1 MILWTIK
8 LLSTVKKAFAGRKHP
23 HQLAWATAFGLL
35 LGIVP
40 HGNLLAVALLVLVL
54 SLRINHAMVAL
65 TGIATTFLIASRFDP
80 VAHLIGDTVLMHPT
94 INPIAVK
101 VWQLPL
107 VAWTDLNNTVVMGS
121 LLCGVGA
128 LIPVFLLTYPMFRL
142 LAPTEVAAGID
153 AAEPQATQRH
163 DTIRR
168 PADARK
174 NDDAAHQVVM
184 VDRGHD
190 RIGSPHHS
198 ETIEFQEVD
207 PTSAAHALSLEE
219 RTDEETENRVAVQT
233 RIDVI
238 RMKGNQQSTTG
249 SAGRADC
256 DTEQTSTDS
265 NATDDQPMDEALNYL
280 LRQLRDS
287 QQRSAA

>member
-8 LLSTVKKAFAGRKHP
+8 LLNTVKKVIAGRKYP

-54 SLRINHAMVAL
+54 SLRINHAMVGL
-65 TGIATTFLIASRFDP
+65 TAIATTFLIASRFDP
-80 VAHLIGDTVLMHPT
+80 VAHLVGDTVLMHPK
-94 INPIAVK
+94 INPIAVS

-107 VAWTDLNNTVVMGS
+107 VPWTDLNNTVVMGS
-121 LLCGVGA
+121 LLCGVAA
-128 LIPVFLLTYPMFRL
+128 LIPVFVLTYPMFRL
-142 LAPTEVAAGID
+142 LAPAEGSEAD
-153 AAEPQATQRH
+153 ASEQQAIQRQ
-163 DTIRR
+163 DTAPR

-174 NDDAAHQVVM
+174 NEDSAHQVVM
-184 VDRGHD
+184 IDRGHD
-190 RIGSPHHS
+190 HVGSPHRT
-198 ETIEFQEVD
+198 ETVEFEEV
-207 PTSAAHALSLEE
+207 SAASPTNAQAPDDS
-219 RTDEETENRVAVQT
+219 ENRVAVQT

-238 RMKGNQQSTTG
+238 RMKNNQQSNSG
-249 SAGRADC
+249 SANTAASEA
-256 DTEQTSTDS
+256 EQTSIDT

>member
-8 LLSTVKKAFAGRKHP
+8 LLNTVKKVIAGRKYP

-65 TGIATTFLIASRFDP
+65 TAIATTFLVASRFDP
-80 VAHLIGDTVLMHPT
+80 VAHLIGNTVLMHPT
-94 INPIAVK
+94 VHPIAVSA
-101 VWQLPL
+101 WQLPL
-107 VAWTDLNNTVVMGS
+107 VPWTDLNNTVVMGS
-121 LLCGVGA
+121 LLCGVAA
-128 LIPVFLLTYPMFRL
+128 LVPVFVLTYPMFRL
-142 LAPTEVAAGID
+142 FAPAEGSDAKQTERQVM
-153 AAEPQATQRH
+153 QHQ
-163 DTIRR
+163 DTIDG

-174 NDDAAHQVVM
+174 NDDSAHQVVM

-190 RIGSPHHS
+190 HVGSPHRTDTVQFEEVSTEHSSSAQATHDS
-198 ETIEFQEVD
+198 ET
-207 PTSAAHALSLEE
+207 H
-219 RTDEETENRVAVQT
+219 VAVET

-238 RMKGNQQSTTG
+238 RMKGNDRSDSG
-249 SAGRADC
+249 SATAAGTQA
-256 DTEQTSTDS
+256 EQTSIDT